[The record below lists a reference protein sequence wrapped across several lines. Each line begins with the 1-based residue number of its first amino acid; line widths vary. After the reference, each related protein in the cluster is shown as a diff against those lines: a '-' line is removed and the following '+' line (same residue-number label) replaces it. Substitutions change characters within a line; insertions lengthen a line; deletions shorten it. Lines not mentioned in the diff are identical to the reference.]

1 MSFYSK
7 MISSLAALA
16 IIGGGAAYVAEQ
28 SSEVLTHA
36 KETIYDSAEYFI
48 LGEYNGKVALY
59 KEGESEP
66 LAVYSTAVSQIN
78 PADAVMLREGIR
90 LRGMRE
96 VGRLLE
102 DLDVE

>member
-48 LGEYNGKVALY
+48 LGE
-59 KEGESEP
+59 SEP

-78 PADAVMLREGIR
+78 PADALMLRDGIR